1 MNSSP
6 ENGIPSAPVN
16 SRQHPTD
23 TEIASR
29 ARQLWEGYG
38 RPEGRD
44 EQIWLEAER
53 QLLGVDSEVVDLGG
67 GPVAAKPLRQST
79 STGPR
84 RQNSKR

>member
-6 ENGIPSAPVN
+6 ENGIPAFAAN
-16 SRQHPTD
+16 SRQHPTEV
-23 TEIASR
+23 EIAQR
-29 ARQLWEGYG
+29 ARTLWEGYG

-44 EQIWLEAER
+44 EAIWLEAER
-53 QLLGVDSEVVDLGG
+53 QLLGVDSEVVDQGG

-84 RQNSKR
+84 RQNKR